1 MCLSNAYEVGEGTE
15 KLLAER
21 VANVVVDGGNVKLTD
36 LFGGQIVVPG
46 VIKSIDLNKNV
57 ILIQPQ

>member
-1 MCLSNAYEVGEGTE
+1 MCLSNAYEIGEGTE

-21 VANVVVDGGNVKLTD
+21 VANVVVDDGKVKLTD
-36 LFGGQIVVPG
+36 LFGGQTVVPG

-57 ILIQPQ
+57 ILIQPL